1 MKAPPKLEHAGTT
14 LSRHPQGC
22 KNVALPGY
30 STMSFAIS
38 EKQCRH
44 RRLNRIRP
52 MADQHDETQEQKSI
66 ETNFVNGT
74 TTIQEKEYMQV
85 RKEDSTGTQ

>member
-1 MKAPPKLEHAGTT
+1 
-14 LSRHPQGC
+14 
-22 KNVALPGY
+22 
-30 STMSFAIS
+30 
-38 EKQCRH
+38 
-44 RRLNRIRP
+44 